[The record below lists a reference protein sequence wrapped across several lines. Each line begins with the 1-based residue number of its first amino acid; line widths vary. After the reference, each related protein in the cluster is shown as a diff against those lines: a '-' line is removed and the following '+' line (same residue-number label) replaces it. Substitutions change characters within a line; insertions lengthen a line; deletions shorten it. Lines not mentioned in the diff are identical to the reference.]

1 MLEHMDGQMS
11 DVVLATTYIDEN
23 LKIKT
28 LNNIENEFEYR
39 KSIFSENKE
48 YIILSAKIKL
58 EKGIKDEIKNKMEEN
73 LNSRKEKQPL
83 DFLFL
88 NLDFLN
94 SRKEKQPLDF
104 PSAGSVFKRNGKY
117 IPAMLIDQCGL
128 KGYNIKDAYVSEKH
142 AGFIVNKGFATAKDI
157 LELIKIIKEEVFKK
171 YNVQLELELE
181 VMGED

>member
-11 DVVLATTYIDEN
+11 DIVLSTTYIDKD
-23 LKIKT
+23 LQIKT
-28 LNNIENEFEYR
+28 LENVENRFEYR
-39 KSIFSENKE
+39 KSIFSINKD
-48 YIILSAKIKL
+48 YIILSAKIRL
-58 EKGIKDEIKNKMEEN
+58 EKGIKEEIKNKMDEN
-73 LNSRKEKQPL
+73 
-83 DFLFL
+83 
-88 NLDFLN
+88 LN

-104 PSAGSVFKRNGKY
+104 PSAGSVFKRNEKF
-117 IPAMLIDQCGL
+117 IPAKLIDQCGL

-142 AGFIVNKGFATAKDI
+142 AGFIVNKGSATAKDI